1 MTSEQVLIINCLNN
15 DKQSQ
20 YKLYDQYAPRME
32 SVCRRY
38 AKTACDAEDI
48 MQEGFIKVFRY
59 LGDFKN
65 NGSFEG
71 WMRRIMVTTAFNF
84 YKRKKILSTESEL
97 NSFPESVVSEQEAIG
112 DIFHKELMQ
121 MVMEL
126 PNGYRKVFS
135 LNTVDGYTH
144 KEIGEMLNISIN
156 TSKSQLTRARLSLQ
170 KRLSRESAYILGK
183 NKMLQTA

>member
-1 MTSEQVLIINCLNN
+1 MTSEQVLITNCINN

-20 YKLYDQYAPRME
+20 YKLYDLYAPRME

-38 AKTACDAEDI
+38 AKSACDAEDI
-48 MQEGFIKVFRY
+48 LQEGFIKVFRY

-97 NSFPESVVSEQEAIG
+97 NSFPDSVVTEQEAIG
-112 DIFHKELMQ
+112 EIFHKELVQ

-135 LNTVDGYTH
+135 LNTMEGYTH
-144 KEIGEMLNISIN
+144 KEIGKMLNISIN

-170 KRLSRESAYILGK
+170 KRLNRENAYVLDRGK
-183 NKMLQTA
+183 ILQTA